1 MGFIKKRL
9 KRIVFYVVLLIVLF
23 SLIFLV
29 PINFIQTDVSSLFT
43 ATTVVWAII
52 VGFFMAAA
60 LTNYSNLQSLISSET
75 AGLISLSHFVKF
87 SEPSLGKEVNESIDS
102 YVIKA
107 FDYEISDYIDETE
120 SEFGKIMEIAYKVK
134 NKDTNLFVG
143 MVSSISDLIKCRQEI
158 SLAGRKIMNLSSW
171 IVIAILTIINIS
183 LLYSIRSSE
192 IISIIFTIIISLSMI
207 IVLFLLKDIDSNT
220 FAEEKL
226 AFDIY
231 QDVFREIG
239 KLSYYPEISIAKGRI
254 RIPKGQKVR
263 IGKYKNFPKSFEKV
277 IVIKQF

>member
-1 MGFIKKRL
+1 MGFIKKSL
-9 KRIVFYVVLLIVLF
+9 PRIIFYMIFLII
-23 SLIFLV
+23 LIFLILLV
-29 PINFIQTDVSSLFT
+29 PTNFIQTDVSSLFT

-75 AGLISLSHFVKF
+75 AGLISLSHFIKF
-87 SEPSLGKEVNESIDS
+87 SEPSLSKEVNESIDS
-102 YVIKA
+102 YVIRA

-120 SEFGKIMEIAYKVK
+120 TEFRKITELAYNVK
-134 NKDTNLFVG
+134 DKDTNLFTG
-143 MVSSISDLIKCRQEI
+143 MVSLIGDLIRYRQEI

-183 LLYSIRSSE
+183 LLYSIRSSA
-192 IISIIFTIIISLSMI
+192 IISTVFTIIISLSMI

-226 AFDIY
+226 AFEIY

-239 KLSYYPEISIAKGRI
+239 KPSYYPEISLAKGRV